1 MRKSIFFILM
11 AAVLAA
17 PQHAKAL
24 TIEESVDLAL
34 LNNHAIKRTAFE
46 YDSARHGVGEARA
59 GFLPSLTA
67 SYTYT
72 ESSQDAYGGQNGSS
86 VGTITAA
93 YNVFRGFRDTN
104 SEREARAR
112 ATAARYLA
120 RSMRAEVALAARR
133 RYTEVLRAEGALK
146 TATEGVDL
154 LRRQRSDAELF
165 YREGLIARNEL
176 LKVAVEL
183 AIAKQNLLE
192 AKGGHTIALR
202 SLEKTIGTEV
212 PEGEELVPLTMEP
225 ESMMEMDTEAMEKEL
240 LENRSELK
248 YLRQSREAYDHAASV
263 AGGAMLPSVDLSVS
277 YYKYGDSPAIGGRDN
292 SYDSATVSMITASW
306 TLFDG
311 MRSYNSRSRLRYM
324 GRAAWERLKGTE
336 DELLLQLKIA
346 TEDYAIAREK
356 LVVAETAVSQADENY
371 RVTDLQFR
379 ERVATTTDL
388 LDARNYLTDAKDRY
402 NNAFYDLHVARATID
417 RVLERNLP
425 QPEGA
430 NGHSD

>member
-1 MRKSIFFILM
+1 MRTFIFYIFM
-11 AAVLAA
+11 AAALAA
-17 PQHAKAL
+17 PQQAKAL
-24 TIEESVDLAL
+24 TIEEAVGLAL
-34 LNNHAIKRTAFE
+34 KNNHAIKRTAFE
-46 YDSARHGVGEARA
+46 YDSARHGVGESRA

-67 SYTYT
+67 SYTYA
-72 ESSQDAYGGQNGSS
+72 ESSENAYGGQNGSS
-86 VGTITAA
+86 VGTVTAA
-93 YNVFRGFRDTN
+93 YNVFRGYRDTN
-104 SEREARAR
+104 SELEARAR
-112 ATAARYLA
+112 ASAARYQA
-120 RSMRAEVALAARR
+120 RSMRAEVALAARM

-146 TATEGVDL
+146 TATEGVGL

-183 AIAKQNLLE
+183 AIARQNLLE
-192 AKGGHTIALR
+192 AKGGYTIALR

-212 PEGEELVPLTMEP
+212 PEGEELVPLTMAP
-225 ESMMEMDTEAMEKEL
+225 ETMEMDTKAMEGEL

-248 YLRQSREAYDHAASV
+248 YLRKSREAYDHAASV

-277 YYKYGDSPAIGGRDN
+277 FSKYGDSPTIGGRDN

-324 GRAAWERLKGTE
+324 GRAAWERLRETE

-371 RVTDLQFR
+371 RVTDLQFK

-388 LDARNYLTDAKDRY
+388 LDARTYLTDAKDRY
-402 NNAFYDLHVARATID
+402 NNALYDIHVARATID

-425 QPEGA
+425 EPESA